1 MRHYYSADA
10 IRAAEAPLLA
20 SLPEGAL
27 MRRAAFGL
35 ATAIARELALLT
47 GGVAGRRICAVVGS
61 GDNGGDA
68 LWAATF
74 LRRRGAAAA
83 AVLLNPDRT
92 HKAALAAFTRA
103 GGAVVQSIPAATD
116 LVIDGVV
123 GISGSGPLRP
133 NAAEVFAGVAAPVVA
148 VDIPSGIDVQTGAA
162 EEPHV
167 HAALTVTFG
176 GLKPVHALGDCGRV
190 ELVDIG
196 LDLPPSD
203 MLGFEAADVVAR
215 WPVPG
220 ATDDKY
226 TQGVTGIL
234 AGSATYPGAAILCT
248 GAAVAATSGMVRYA
262 GSAAAEVVSHWPEVV
277 AAPSVSAAGRVQSWV
292 VGPGLGTDDTGAAAL
307 WFALETDLPV
317 IVDADG
323 LTILAAH
330 PDLVANRNAPTVLT
344 PHAGEFARLAGSP
357 PGPDRV
363 DATRRLADQLGVTV
377 LLKGNVTVIAE
388 PGGPVYLNR
397 AGQSWAA
404 TAGSGDVLSG
414 IIGALLAAGLPAGEA
429 AAAAAF
435 VHARA
440 ANLSAADPG
449 PHPAPTSASRILAH
463 VRAAIAISLTEGLA
477 MSRKRT
483 HGPQIAPAYTGRL
496 AMAPV
501 PSLRMPDEAMDPDA
515 AYRFIHD
522 ELMLDG
528 SSRLN
533 LATFVTTWMDPQAEK
548 LMAETFDKNMID
560 KDEYPATAAIEQRC
574 VCMVADLFHAE
585 DLRDDD
591 PISAVGVSTI
601 GSSEAVMLAGLA
613 LKWRWREKV
622 GKDWQRAHAESGD
635 GLQRAGG
642 VGEVLPLLRR
652 RAAVSA
658 DGGGPLRHHARAGAG
673 QHRRGHHRRGGDP
686 RHHLHR
692 RTGTDRRDLR
702 RARQAGRRRGT
713 GHPRARRRGQRRL
726 RGAVPASRPGV
737 GLPAAA
743 RGVDQRQ
750 RAQVRPDVSGHRIR
764 GVAQQGVPARRSGL
778 PGQLP
783 GRRHADLHAQLL
795 PARQPGGRPVLQL
808 PAARPR
814 RLRAGDAL
822 PVADRALA
830 GRPSCGRASIS
841 R

>member
-10 IRAAEAPLLA
+10 IRVAEAPLLA

-27 MRRAAFGL
+27 MRRAAYGL
-35 ATAIARELALLT
+35 ATAIARELVLRT

-92 HKAALAAFTRA
+92 HKAALTAFTRA
-103 GGAVVQSIPAATD
+103 GGAVVQSVPAATD

-133 NAAEVFAGVAAPVVA
+133 NAAQMFAGVTAPVVA

-162 EEPHV
+162 EGPHV

-176 GLKPVHALGDCGRV
+176 GLKPVHALGDCGHV

-203 MLGFEAADVVAR
+203 TLGLDAADVVAL

-234 AGSATYPGAAILCT
+234 AGSASYPGAAVLCT

-277 AAPSVSAAGRVQSWV
+277 AAPSAAAAGRVQAWV

-307 WFALETDLPV
+307 WFALESDLPV
-317 IVDADG
+317 IVDADA

-330 PDLVANRNAPTVLT
+330 PGLVADRAAPTVLT

-357 PGPDRV
+357 PGSDRV
-363 DATRRLADQLGVTV
+363 GATRKLADQLGVTV

-388 PGGPVYLNR
+388 PGGPVHLNR
-397 AGQSWAA
+397 AGGSWAA

-414 IIGALLAAGLPAGEA
+414 IVGALLAAGRPAGEA

-463 VRAAIAISLTEGLA
+463 VRAAIASL
-477 MSRKRT
+477 
-483 HGPQIAPAYTGRL
+483 
-496 AMAPV
+496 
-501 PSLRMPDEAMDPDA
+501 
-515 AYRFIHD
+515 
-522 ELMLDG
+522 
-528 SSRLN
+528 
-533 LATFVTTWMDPQAEK
+533 
-548 LMAETFDKNMID
+548 
-560 KDEYPATAAIEQRC
+560 
-574 VCMVADLFHAE
+574 
-585 DLRDDD
+585 
-591 PISAVGVSTI
+591 
-601 GSSEAVMLAGLA
+601 
-613 LKWRWREKV
+613 
-622 GKDWQRAHAESGD
+622 
-635 GLQRAGG
+635 
-642 VGEVLPLLRR
+642 
-652 RAAVSA
+652 
-658 DGGGPLRHHARAGAG
+658 
-673 QHRRGHHRRGGDP
+673 
-686 RHHLHR
+686 
-692 RTGTDRRDLR
+692 
-702 RARQAGRRRGT
+702 
-713 GHPRARRRGQRRL
+713 
-726 RGAVPASRPGV
+726 
-737 GLPAAA
+737 
-743 RGVDQRQ
+743 
-750 RAQVRPDVSGHRIR
+750 
-764 GVAQQGVPARRSGL
+764 
-778 PGQLP
+778 
-783 GRRHADLHAQLL
+783 
-795 PARQPGGRPVLQL
+795 
-808 PAARPR
+808 
-814 RLRAGDAL
+814 
-822 PVADRALA
+822 
-830 GRPSCGRASIS
+830 
-841 R
+841 